1 VTPPDS
7 TAARRIL
14 LVDCDVFFVQVA
26 RQEDPDGAGRAPLL
40 VVGGSPSGRG
50 VVTSADYPVREFGVR
65 SGMPMARALELCPR
79 ATVVPVPRE
88 ACRRRSRQVR
98 AVLREMAPVV
108 QAASIDEF
116 YLDMTGTQRLYR
128 GESLEDTAHRIRR
141 RVLDRT
147 GTSVSVGGGTV
158 RLVAKLAVE
167 RGKPGGVHV
176 VPPGREAAFLRE
188 HALARIPGI
197 GPSLLDQ
204 LEAKGIRTVDELLPV
219 DQEWLRRWFG
229 PTRGRWLWERIRG
242 IDPSTVEAEPERK
255 SISSERTFPTDIEA
269 DRTLR
274 RHLQRLSMEVGR
286 VLREKGMRARTVTVK
301 LRDSDFT
308 TRQSSR
314 TLPEPLQSDQA
325 IYRTAD
331 DLLGDLRDRR
341 RAPARL
347 LGVGVS
353 SLEDGPG
360 ARQLSLLDEAGGP
373 ETDRD
378 RTLSRT
384 TDELRRRFGPDAVL
398 PARIMEPGGDDDDQ
412 DRTSEPEDTP

>member
-1 VTPPDS
+1 MNSGPVPPVH
-7 TAARRIL
+7 RIL

-26 RQEDPDGAGRAPLL
+26 RQEDPAGAGKAPLL

-88 ACRRRSRQVR
+88 ACRRRSRQIR
-98 AVLREMAPVV
+98 IVLQEMAPVV

-116 YLDMTGTQRLYR
+116 YLDMTGTERLYA
-128 GESLEDTAHRIRR
+128 GESLEETAHRIRK
-141 RVLDRT
+141 RVLERT

-188 HALARIPGI
+188 HPLARIPGV
-197 GPSLLDQ
+197 GPSLLGQ
-204 LEAKGIRTVDELLPV
+204 LEAKGIRTVEELLPV

-242 IDPSTVEAEPERK
+242 IDPSPVEADPDRK
-255 SISSERTFPTDIEA
+255 SISSERTFPSDIEGDA
-269 DRTLR
+269 VLR

-301 LRDSDFT
+301 LRDADFT
-308 TRQSSR
+308 TRQGSR
-314 TLPEPLQSDQA
+314 TLPEPVQSDRA

-331 DLLGDLRDRR
+331 DLLGDLRERR

-353 SLEDGPG
+353 SLEEGPG
-360 ARQLSLLDEAGGP
+360 TRQLSLLDEEAGL
-373 ETDRD
+373 ESDRD
-378 RTLSRT
+378 RTLART

-398 PARIMEPGGDDDDQ
+398 PARSIEPGTDDD
-412 DRTSEPEDTP
+412 EPRNPETKE